1 MVGYCKKYAWYMS
14 KRDVDRM
21 GCVDR
26 DKQCLYNRKR
36 CRHFVTDN
44 FFVSVG
50 DVARF
55 SGKDGERM
63 YNAQLQKEM
72 KDLLSAW
79 QEWEIGFIFGNTKW
93 KKGIPMFSQEA
104 LVGYLKIQAKR
115 EELLEKIE
123 GDSKNVKNMSI
134 VD

>member
-14 KRDVDRM
+14 KREVERM

-93 KKGIPMFSQEA
+93 KKGKTRGTNISPMLATTAQWKTA
-104 LVGYLKIQAKR
+104 WKGYYNT
-115 EELLEKIE
+115 
-123 GDSKNVKNMSI
+123 G
-134 VD
+134 